1 MAFASLWE
9 LVVLVASAEL
19 TVAVRRP
26 EVSGLVRASRNASD
40 LRRLQS
46 SNYDLRLIG
55 GYSEYEGR
63 VEIYYNGQWGT
74 VCDDGWGIPNANV
87 VCRQLF
93 GSNALSAP
101 CCASFGYGSGTI
113 WMDDVSCSGNEAAL
127 SECYFGYGSSWGS
140 HNCGHYED
148 AGVVC
153 DGTAAPTRE
162 PTSQPTQPNWG
173 FQSGWCSST
182 LDEDVGDAYSLQE
195 CWDKCESRFG
205 SSLVAVDLDLD
216 NECYCQDDCQ
226 CLDLGHGMGY
236 YVATRDNVIAEL
248 PGMCGGCSDVCTE
261 KMYKGSCT
269 GFKREAKGKW
279 GDWTLPEYEGIAC
292 SKDQCCAENEDE
304 CCELNVGMI
313 AGVAVAIFVVVAG
326 CIGVCCFLGCKKRKQ
341 ETGKPP
347 SLPLVGDAREPPP
360 PALAAMMPPSTPPPA
375 LVPIPE
381 HKKQRRFPEPS
392 APPPPSL
399 APIKAQAAGML
410 TEETPPQPSA
420 PVAEPV
426 QSTSSVGW
434 GARSLQ
440 RLASWRAPAPETSE
454 MEPEPEVPAAE
465 PEPEVPA
472 AEPVPSSEGWGARGL
487 QRLAS
492 WRAPAAAPPPITLGG
507 KKVDVAQEELCS
519 PRRVDMVH
527 ASVERWYNTTGKG
540 AALRTRFGP
549 FPATPEALKKWYAR
563 NKVMT
568 AFLDDQGV
576 PPKF

>member
-1 MAFASLWE
+1 M
-9 LVVLVASAEL
+9 
-19 TVAVRRP
+19 
-26 EVSGLVRASRNASD
+26 
-40 LRRLQS
+40 
-46 SNYDLRLIG
+46 
-55 GYSEYEGR
+55 
-63 VEIYYNGQWGT
+63 
-74 VCDDGWGIPNANV
+74 
-87 VCRQLF
+87 
-93 GSNALSAP
+93 
-101 CCASFGYGSGTI
+101 
-113 WMDDVSCSGNEAAL
+113 
-127 SECYFGYGSSWGS
+127 
-140 HNCGHYED
+140 
-148 AGVVC
+148 
-153 DGTAAPTRE
+153 
-162 PTSQPTQPNWG
+162 
-173 FQSGWCSST
+173 
-182 LDEDVGDAYSLQE
+182 GDAYSLQE
-195 CWDKCESRFG
+195 CWEKCESRFG
-205 SSLVAVDLDLD
+205 GSLVAVDLDSYSQ
-216 NECYCQDDCQ
+216 CYCQDDCQ

-236 YVATRDNVIAEL
+236 YVATRENFIAEL
-248 PGMCGGCSDVCTE
+248 PGMCGACPDVCTE

-279 GDWTLPEYEGIAC
+279 GDWTLPEYEGIGC
-292 SKDQCCAENEDE
+292 SKDQCCASNEDE

-360 PALAAMMPPSTPPPA
+360 PALVPMPPPTPPPA

-381 HKKQRRFPEPS
+381 HKKQRRFPEPTP
-392 APPPPSL
+392 PPPPSL
-399 APIKAQAAGML
+399 APIKAQAAGMML
-410 TEETPPQPSA
+410 NEETPPQPSA

-465 PEPEVPA
+465 P
-472 AEPVPSSEGWGARGL
+472 VPSSEGWGARGL

-507 KKVDVAQEELCS
+507 TKVDVAKEELCS

-549 FPATPEALKKWYAR
+549 FPATPEALNKWYAR

-576 PPKF
+576 PPEF

>member
-1 MAFASLWE
+1 MTSHAPTKSPLDNTGLANAVAAWDSDPAAAEALYGHISTWDTSQVTDMAYLFCAYSSSYCGSSYYKSNARYFNDDISTWDTSR
-9 LVVLVASAEL
+9 VTRMYNMFMSAQDFNQDL
-19 TVAVRRP
+19 SGWNIRAVT
-26 EVSGLVRASRNASD
+26 GD
-40 LRRLQS
+40 LGYLFYQT
-46 SNYDLRLIG
+46 YDLDQYLG
-55 GYSEYEGR
+55 WCFEY
-63 VEIYYNGQWGT
+63 
-74 VCDDGWGIPNANV
+74 
-87 VCRQLF
+87 
-93 GSNALSAP
+93 
-101 CCASFGYGSGTI
+101 
-113 WMDDVSCSGNEAAL
+113 DVSISYAFYSTGCS
-127 SECYFGYGSSWGS
+127 YSS
-140 HNCGHYED
+140 CG
-148 AGVVC
+148 VTQMSVC
-153 DGTAAPTRE
+153 PTPAPTRE
-162 PTSQPTQPNWG
+162 PTRQPTQPNWG
-173 FQSGWCSST
+173 FQSGWCSSD
-182 LDEDVGDAYSLQE
+182 LDEYVGDASSVQD
-195 CWDKCESRFG
+195 CWEKCEEIHGFD
-205 SSLVAVDLDLD
+205 LVAVDLDL
-216 NECYCQDDCQ
+216 EGQCYCQDDCQ

-292 SKDQCCAENEDE
+292 SKDQCCAANEDE

-360 PALAAMMPPSTPPPA
+360 PALVPMPPPTPPPA

-392 APPPPSL
+392 VPPPPSL

-465 PEPEVPA
+465 P
-472 AEPVPSSEGWGARGL
+472 VPSSEGWGARGL
-487 QRLAS
+487 QRLAF
-492 WRAPAAAPPPITLGG
+492 WRTEDPPEEEEMRAE
-507 KKVDVAQEELCS
+507 VATATEEE
-519 PRRVDMVH
+519 V
-527 ASVERWYNTTGKG
+527 
-540 AALRTRFGP
+540 
-549 FPATPEALKKWYAR
+549 
-563 NKVMT
+563 
-568 AFLDDQGV
+568 
-576 PPKF
+576 